1 MSKIMTSTIIGLA
14 LALTAITGTAETK
27 AKGKV
32 ASAIAG
38 KLVKADGS
46 KVKDYAVNAA
56 PKYYVLYYS
65 ASW

>member
-1 MSKIMTSTIIGLA
+1 MTKLITTSIIGLA
-14 LALTAITGTAETK
+14 MALTTLTGSAETT

-32 ASAIAG
+32 ASAVAG
-38 KLVKADGS
+38 KLVKADGK
-46 KVKDYAVNAA
+46 KVVDYTISGS